1 MSLSGFTAADLDV
14 YEPSKWRSNVWNKG
28 RLEVKE
34 KLVALGRELAPGLCG
49 LDGGPLEVT
58 PSVEHPALWNHKQVE
73 AQHLYFSR
81 SEGSRKDLDR
91 VIDRARS
98 MAQMISDPTPQRT
111 HIFLSVSVTFA
122 GLEVALR
129 LHPDAAIDRQNL
141 ARKTADLYEREQLVH
156 LLATLPEAI
165 AIGVTTGPLRPCRE
179 VTADALPELVA
190 ALERARPAPLS
201 PGPWLAAVWSF
212 PRAEVVARG
221 AAIGGDVKTALAALL
236 PLYWA
241 IAWSAGNDYVSMKEA
256 LQKEKAQVKQRGLQ
270 KNDKVRIVHG
280 VLTGKSGVVQDI
292 DARGA
297 VRLLVGKLAV
307 KLDAGDLA
315 KE

>member
-1 MSLSGFTAADLDV
+1 MFAGLTDGDFDAYAAT
-14 YEPSKWRSNVWNKG
+14 KWRSNVYNRE
-28 RLEVKE
+28 RLEVKQ
-34 KLVALGRELAPGLCG
+34 KLLALARAASPALAGA
-49 LDGGPLEVT
+49 DGSPLAIEA
-58 PSVEHPALWNHKQVE
+58 SVEHPALWNHKQVE

-81 SEGSRKDLDR
+81 SEGSRRDLDR

-141 ARKTADLYEREQLVH
+141 ARKTADLYEREQLAH
-156 LLATLPEAI
+156 LLASLPEAI
-165 AIGVTTGPLRPCRE
+165 AIGITTGPLRPCRE
-179 VTADALPELVA
+179 VSAEALPELVA
-190 ALERARPAPLS
+190 ALERARPAPLA

-221 AAIGGDVKTALAALL
+221 ADLAGDVKTALEALL

-241 IAWSAGNDYVSMKEA
+241 IAWSAGNDFVSMKEA

-270 KNDKVRIVHG
+270 KHDKVRIVQG
-280 VLTGKSGVVQDI
+280 VLAGKSGVVQDI

-315 KE
+315 KD